1 MTERKTHAETRR
13 IETWRRAGYGRLLA
27 RRARTS
33 WDRDMVIAE
42 PRRLQLEAI
51 LEELRRS
58 KTPIDNPRIERALIA
73 LIETLLEPGATA
85 NSAAPRSE

>member
-1 MTERKTHAETRR
+1 
-13 IETWRRAGYGRLLA
+13 
-27 RRARTS
+27 
-33 WDRDMVIAE
+33 MVIAE

-85 NSAAPRSE
+85 NNAAPRSE